1 MTAEIIH
8 KIKQNSK
15 VLTLSKDLSR
25 DMSPEECEQIFRD
38 DLASGNPIFTED
50 QVDVL
55 VEFIADVRQEIMA
68 DLRQEFDDKLAQAVQ
83 QFQADLDK
91 LRIEID
97 MREEMAEQRGQ
108 LKVVMS
114 ILGISGES
122 NKTIDVS
129 EVIRKIKVQ
138 S

>member
-1 MTAEIIH
+1 M
-8 KIKQNSK
+8 
-15 VLTLSKDLSR
+15 SR
-25 DMSPEECEQIFRD
+25 DLSPEECEQIFRE
-38 DLASGNPIFTED
+38 DLASGNPIFTDD

-55 VEFIADVRQEIMA
+55 VGFIADVRQEFEDM
-68 DLRQEFDDKLAQAVQ
+68 LAQAVQ
-83 QFQADLDK
+83 EFRTELDK

-129 EVIRKIKVQ
+129 EVIRKIRVQ
-138 S
+138 P